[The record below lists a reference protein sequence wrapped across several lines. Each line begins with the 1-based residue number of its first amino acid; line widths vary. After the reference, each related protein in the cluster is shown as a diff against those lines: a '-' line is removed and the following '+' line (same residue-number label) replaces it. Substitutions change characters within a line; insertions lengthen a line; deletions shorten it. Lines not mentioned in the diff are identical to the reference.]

1 MNRLNYF
8 NPYQSKTGE
17 HEDQL
22 TRAYLVL
29 LKHSGHAFFTFVEYC
44 RSKHKTSGNEEPIS
58 IIDFLEQDWEIET
71 QQGNP
76 EINTKYLLSVLITDS
91 QIKTAGSIV
100 QPSERNARY
109 DGIITFGSNLTMI
122 IENKPSSRNVWFDQ
136 LNPSKQNLAEG
147 INVYSNHALLEWK
160 EIIKQLNHLK
170 TVPTISG
177 YEKIM
182 IDDFLDFIDDKFPRL
197 NPYDSFYQCKRSKE
211 LLNRRIENL
220 LKAIASD
227 ENLVKCHH
235 GRSLSYYIQTPYG
248 EVERIC
254 LGLSGDGNESSI
266 TLALCFGDSQRQASL
281 FYKSSPNISHL
292 QNTKWRVSPN
302 FHVAFMTS
310 NLVRFESEDSGHY
323 LQFWKDNVEEIHQ
336 QKREDVPKYLKWLV
350 NEKVID
356 MPKEAKDKLKKMFYD
371 TAMQTLN
378 ICPGFELNYTFN
390 ISEAEELD
398 KSDKLKFILA
408 EKIKEG
414 LKVVGREGHEF
425 LEMKGT

>member
-44 RSKHKTSGNEEPIS
+44 RSRHKTSGNEEPIS
-58 IIDFLEQDWEIET
+58 IIDFLEQGWEIET

-76 EINTKYLLSVLITDS
+76 EINTKYLLSILITDS
-91 QIKTAGSIV
+91 QIKTAGPSV

-109 DGIITFGSNLTMI
+109 DGIIASGSNLTMV
-122 IENKPSSRNVWFDQ
+122 IENKPRSGNVWFGQ
-136 LNPSKQNLAEG
+136 LNPAQQNLAEDT
-147 INVYSNHALLEWK
+147 IVYSNPAVLEWR

-182 IDDFLDFIDDKFPRL
+182 IEDFLDYIDDKFPHL
-197 NPYDSFYQCKRSKE
+197 NPYDSFHQCKRDKE

-220 LKAIASD
+220 LKAILSD
-227 ENLVKCHH
+227 DNLVKCHH
-235 GRSLSYYIQTPYG
+235 GHFFSYYIQTPYR
-248 EVERIC
+248 EIERIC
-254 LGLSGDGNESSI
+254 LGLSGEGNESLI
-266 TLALCFGDSQRQASL
+266 NLGLCFGDSQRQASS
-281 FYKSSPNISHL
+281 FYKSNPKISHL
-292 QNTKWRVSPN
+292 KNTKWRVSPN
-302 FHVAFMTS
+302 FHVSFMTS
-310 NLVRFESEDSGHY
+310 NLVRFESEDSEHY
-323 LQFWKDNVEEIHQ
+323 LQFWKNNVKEIHQ
-336 QKREDVPKYLKWLV
+336 QKKEDVPKFLKWLV
-350 NEKVID
+350 DEKVIN
-356 MPKEAKDKLKKMFYD
+356 MPKEAEEKLKKMFYD

-398 KSDKLKFILA
+398 KSGELKVILA

-414 LKVVGREGHEF
+414 LKVVGLDGHEF
-425 LEMKGT
+425 LKNV